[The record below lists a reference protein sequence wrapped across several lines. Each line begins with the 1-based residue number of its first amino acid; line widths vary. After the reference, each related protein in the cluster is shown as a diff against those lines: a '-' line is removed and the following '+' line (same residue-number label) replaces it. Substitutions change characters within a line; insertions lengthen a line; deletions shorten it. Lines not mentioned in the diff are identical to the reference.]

1 MTGEQRKLLEKFA
14 CEGCKSVTYCD
25 MCAFQAEDCSYKC
38 SFMDNRQY
46 VGSNSEIEKRV
57 KQLARAK
64 LDDILRGII
73 ESP

>member
-14 CEGCKSVTYCD
+14 CEGCKSVTDCY

-38 SFMDNRQY
+38 SFMDTGQY

>member
-14 CEGCKSVTYCD
+14 REGCKSVTDCY
-25 MCAFQAEDCSYKC
+25 MCAFQAEDCSYEC
-38 SFMDNRQY
+38 SFIGQY

-73 ESP
+73 